1 MVAATLEQDPRVRLR
16 KTTGYGMGLKLSHRN
31 FKRMQAMK
39 HNDIGANSEYAEEP
53 LTFEEVGNL
62 SGDTV
67 LEFGA
72 PWCGHC
78 QAAQPAISA
87 VVSENS
93 GLRHIKIYD
102 GKGKPLG
109 RAFKVK
115 LWPTLLLVRDGQ
127 EVARV
132 IRPKNAADVRQLMS
146 GNR

>member
-1 MVAATLEQDPRVRLR
+1 METNGID
-16 KTTGYGMGLKLSHRN
+16 S
-31 FKRMQAMK
+31 
-39 HNDIGANSEYAEEP
+39 NSDYAEEAF
-53 LTFEEVGNL
+53 TFEQVGEL

-78 QAAQPAISA
+78 QAASSAINE
-87 VVSENS
+87 VVTEHP

-115 LWPTLLLVRDGQ
+115 LWPTLILLHDGH
-127 EVARV
+127 EVARLV
-132 IRPKNAADVRQLMS
+132 RPLSSEEVRQLIS
-146 GNR
+146 KID